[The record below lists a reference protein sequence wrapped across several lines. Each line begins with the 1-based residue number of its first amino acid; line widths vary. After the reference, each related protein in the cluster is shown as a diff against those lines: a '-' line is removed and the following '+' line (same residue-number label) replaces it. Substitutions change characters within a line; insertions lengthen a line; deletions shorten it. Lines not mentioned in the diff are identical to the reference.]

1 MISRQRMTHRLKYWR
16 RQTMLDGMEAVVAA
30 LQTILRETR
39 DVRAAQRRKDR
50 AKAVK
55 P

>member
-30 LQTILRETR
+30 LQMILKETR
-39 DVRAAQRRKDR
+39 DARAERRRKDR
-50 AKAVK
+50 SRK
-55 P
+55 